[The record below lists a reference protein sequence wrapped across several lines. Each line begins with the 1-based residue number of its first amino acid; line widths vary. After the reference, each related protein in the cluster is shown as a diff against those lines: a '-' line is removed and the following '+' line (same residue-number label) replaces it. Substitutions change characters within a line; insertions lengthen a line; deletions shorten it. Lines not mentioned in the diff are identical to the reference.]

1 MNQAMINAM
10 QNDIAQLQTLVIGNS
25 SIPGSG
31 LRDRVRELEIGDKS
45 TQEKLTGIQTTLNRV
60 AWIMVTGVIVALMN
74 LIMPRPM
81 TPASST
87 QTTSIQTSAAP
98 SIGSSSSQKSYLTV
112 ADLSEREVKSAR
124 TIQLWASEGRI
135 VGASKTSGGDWTFS
149 KDYRIIP
156 PNDAQLTAVPTKP

>member
-31 LRDRVRELEIGDKS
+31 LRDRVLELEIGDKS

-74 LIMPRPM
+74 LIMPRPIA
-81 TPASST
+81 PA
-87 QTTSIQTSAAP
+87 
-98 SIGSSSSQKSYLTV
+98 SSSQKSYLTV
-112 ADLSEREVKSAR
+112 ADLSEREDKSAK

>member
-1 MNQAMINAM
+1 M

-74 LIMPRPM
+74 LIMPRPIA
-81 TPASST
+81 PA
-87 QTTSIQTSAAP
+87 
-98 SIGSSSSQKSYLTV
+98 SSSQKSYLTV
-112 ADLSEREVKSAR
+112 ADLSKREDKSAR

>member
-1 MNQAMINAM
+1 M

-81 TPASST
+81 TPASS
-87 QTTSIQTSAAP
+87 
-98 SIGSSSSQKSYLTV
+98 SQKSYLTV